1 MSTSQRSTDNATN
14 LALTGPEDT
23 TPVKPP
29 RFSGGNAYSVFV
41 SIAKVTLPFF
51 AIVLILLVI
60 VWPQLEKQVIS
71 EGTAIGNSILETSTP
86 DTLSALNP
94 KYLGLDEKDQPFTI
108 IADLAE
114 QSSERESEIFLTLP
128 KADITLE
135 DGTWLALSAQSGV
148 YDRDEKYLNLNG
160 NVNIFQDQGFQIVTE
175 EAMLDAKSGSAFG
188 QLPVQGH
195 GPSGTI
201 NSEGFIITDR
211 GQRITFTGKSHL
223 IILPG
228 AQEALKK

>member
-1 MSTSQRSTDNATN
+1 VDIGKTMPDA
-14 LALTGPEDT
+14 A

-29 RFSGGNAYSVFV
+29 SFSGGNAYSVFV

-51 AIVLILLVI
+51 AIVLVLLVI

-71 EGTAIGNSILETSTP
+71 EGTAIGNSILESTTP

-94 KYLGLDEKDQPFTI
+94 KYLGLDDSNQPYTI

-135 DGTWLALSAQSGV
+135 DGTWLALTAQSGM

-175 EAMLDAKSGSAFG
+175 EATFDAKSGSAFG
-188 QLPVQGH
+188 QLPVEGH
-195 GPSGTI
+195 GPAGTI
-201 NSEGFIITDR
+201 KSEGFVITDR
-211 GQRITFTGKSHL
+211 GQRVTFTGKSRL

-228 AQEALKK
+228 AQEALKQ

>member
-1 MSTSQRSTDNATN
+1 MSSSQRSSDRIAK
-14 LALTGPEDT
+14 TGTITPEVSA
-23 TPVKPP
+23 PVKPP
-29 RFSGGNAYSVFV
+29 SYSGGNAYSVFV
-41 SIAKVTLPFF
+41 SIAKVTLPIF
-51 AIVLILLVI
+51 AIVLILLVV

-71 EGTAIGNSILETSTP
+71 EATIITKEILGETTP

-94 KYLGLDEKDQPFTI
+94 KYLGLDDNDQPYTI

-135 DGTWLALSAQSGV
+135 DGTWLALSAQSGI

-160 NVNIFQDQGFQIVTE
+160 NVNIFQDQGFQILTE
-175 EAMLDAKSGSAFG
+175 EAMFDAKAGSAFG
-188 QLPVQGH
+188 QLPVEGH
-195 GPSGTI
+195 GPAGTI
-201 NSEGFIITDR
+201 NSEGFVITDR
-211 GQRITFTGKSHL
+211 GKRITFTGKSRL

-228 AQEALKK
+228 AQEALK

>member
-1 MSTSQRSTDNATN
+1 MSSSQRTTDSIPGLIEAK
-14 LALTGPEDT
+14 PEVP

-29 RFSGGNAYSVFV
+29 SFSGGNAYSVFV

-71 EGTAIGNSILETSTP
+71 DSTEIGISILETTTP

-94 KYLGLDEKDQPFTI
+94 RYLGLDDSDQPFTI

-148 YDRDEKYLNLNG
+148 YDRDEKFLNLNG

-175 EAMLDAKSGSAFG
+175 EAMLDARSGSAFG
-188 QLPVQGH
+188 QLPVEGH
-195 GPSGTI
+195 GPAGTI
-201 NSEGFIITDR
+201 TSEGFVITDR
-211 GQRITFTGKSHL
+211 GLRITFTGKSQL

>member
-1 MSTSQRSTDNATN
+1 MSSSQRSTDSIPDLSKTKSEISA
-14 LALTGPEDT
+14 
-23 TPVKPP
+23 PVKPP
-29 RFSGGNAYSVFV
+29 SFSGSNAYSVFV

-51 AIVLILLVI
+51 AIILILLVI
-60 VWPQLEKQVIS
+60 VWPQLEKQVVS
-71 EGTAIGNSILETSTP
+71 DGTIIAKEILGETIP

-94 KYLGLDEKDQPFTI
+94 KYLGLDDSDQPFTI

-175 EAMLDAKSGSAFG
+175 EAMLDARSGSAFG
-188 QLPVQGH
+188 QMPVEGH

-201 NSEGFIITDR
+201 NSEGFVITDR
-211 GQRITFTGKSHL
+211 GLRITFTGKSQL